1 MKTKITCPHQGPLG
15 PLLVCGPVC
24 WPGPALDLHTYK
36 IYILNCDSK
45 GFIPSN
51 VLFQI
56 IHQHTIKHNKRT
68 SSAEHELQL

>member
-1 MKTKITCPHQGPLG
+1 MKIKGHHQGLLG
-15 PLLVCGPVC
+15 PLLVCG
-24 WPGPALDLHTYK
+24 PGPALDLHTYK

-68 SSAEHELQL
+68 SSAEHELPL